1 MKINKECEAKEVK
14 RVENEQQ
21 IDETQTVTN
30 LYTDEYWQQLPKLVE
45 ELRAERVEPLTV
57 KDWSIPVAISLIPVV
72 GMLYALIF
80 AGKEKNPNKQSF
92 LKAASLGNAVMTV
105 IVIMCCILCLCIGKS
120 NEAVLIPEYEQ
131 SVTEEDTE
139 LTEISDE
146 EQFETEDKA
155 VNSADTEGAYR
166 YENGK
171 LSIHINGVSMPFPVT
186 VSALKNNGWKQSGT
200 APDTSNT
207 ARMIAILYDEYG
219 STAQMYYQ
227 KENETG
233 SCTKMSIIFSGTET
247 TFCGLSTTS
256 TYDDVVGIFSG
267 YDRKSDSDFNSQS
280 GTGIIKFV
288 YGQYQISVSLKTFK
302 VSSVTVES
310 I

>member
-1 MKINKECEAKEVK
+1 MKINKECEAKEVE

-21 IDETQTVTN
+21 IEETQTVTN

-57 KDWSIPVAISLIPVV
+57 KDWSIPVAISLIPVI
-72 GMLYALIF
+72 GMLYALFF

-92 LKAASLGNAVMTV
+92 LKAASLGNAIMTV
-105 IVIMCCILCLCIGKS
+105 IVIMCCILCLCIGQS

-139 LTEISDE
+139 ISDE
-146 EQFETEDKA
+146 EQFEPEDKA

-171 LSIHINGVSMPFPVT
+171 LSINVNGVSMPFPVT
-186 VSALKNNGWKQSGT
+186 VSALKNNGWKRSGT
-200 APDTSNT
+200 APDTSNIT
-207 ARMIAILYDEYG
+207 RMIAILYDECG
-219 STAQMYYQ
+219 STAQMYYL
-227 KENETG
+227 KDNETG

-280 GTGIIKFV
+280 GTGVIKFV
-288 YGQYQISVSLKTFK
+288 YGQYQMSVSVKTFK
-302 VSSVTVES
+302 VSSLTVES

>member
-1 MKINKECEAKEVK
+1 MKINKECEAKEVE

-21 IDETQTVTN
+21 IEETQTVTN
-30 LYTDEYWQQLPKLVE
+30 LYTDEYWQQLPTLVE
-45 ELRAERVEPLTV
+45 ELRAERIEPLTV
-57 KDWSIPVAISLIPVV
+57 RDWSIPVVISLIPVV

-105 IVIMCCILCLCIGKS
+105 IVIMCCILCLCIGQS

-139 LTEISDE
+139 ISDE
-146 EQFETEDKA
+146 EQFEPEDKA

-171 LSIHINGVSMPFPVT
+171 LSINVNGVSMPFPVT

-200 APDTSNT
+200 APDTSNIT
-207 ARMIAILYDEYG
+207 RMIAILYDEYG
-219 STAQMYYQ
+219 STAQMYYL
-227 KENETG
+227 KDNETG

-280 GTGIIKFV
+280 GTGVIKFV
-288 YGQYQISVSLKTFK
+288 YGQYQMSVSVKTFK
-302 VSSVTVES
+302 VSSLTVES

>member
-1 MKINKECEAKEVK
+1 MKINKECEAKEVE

-21 IDETQTVTN
+21 IEETQTVTN
-30 LYTDEYWQQLPKLVE
+30 LYTDEYWQQLPTLVE
-45 ELRAERVEPLTV
+45 ELRAERIEPLTV
-57 KDWSIPVAISLIPVV
+57 RDWSIPVVISLIPVV
-72 GMLYALIF
+72 GMLYALFF

-92 LKAASLGNAVMTV
+92 LKAASLGNAIMTV
-105 IVIMCCILCLCIGKS
+105 IVIMCCILCLCIGQS

-139 LTEISDE
+139 ISDE
-146 EQFETEDKA
+146 EQFEPEDKA

-171 LSIHINGVSMPFPVT
+171 LSINVNGVSMPFPVT

-200 APDTSNT
+200 APDTSNIT
-207 ARMIAILYDEYG
+207 RMIAILYDEYG
-219 STAQMYYQ
+219 STAQMYYL
-227 KENETG
+227 KDNETG

-256 TYDDVVGIFSG
+256 TYDEVVGIFSG

-280 GTGIIKFV
+280 GTGVIKFV
-288 YGQYQISVSLKTFK
+288 YGQYQMSVSVKTFK
-302 VSSVTVES
+302 VSSLTVES

>member
-1 MKINKECEAKEVK
+1 
-14 RVENEQQ
+14 
-21 IDETQTVTN
+21 
-30 LYTDEYWQQLPKLVE
+30 
-45 ELRAERVEPLTV
+45 
-57 KDWSIPVAISLIPVV
+57 
-72 GMLYALIF
+72 
-80 AGKEKNPNKQSF
+80 
-92 LKAASLGNAVMTV
+92 MTV
-105 IVIMCCILCLCIGKS
+105 IVIMCCILCLCIGQS

-139 LTEISDE
+139 ISDE
-146 EQFETEDKA
+146 EQFEPEDKA

-171 LSIHINGVSMPFPVT
+171 LSINVNGVSMPFPVT

-200 APDTSNT
+200 APDTSNIT
-207 ARMIAILYDEYG
+207 RMIAILYDEYG
-219 STAQMYYQ
+219 STAQMYYL
-227 KENETG
+227 KDNETG

-280 GTGIIKFV
+280 GTGVIKICVWTVPDVCF
-288 YGQYQISVSLKTFK
+288 GQNF
-302 VSSVTVES
+302 
-310 I
+310 

>member
-1 MKINKECEAKEVK
+1 MKINKKCEAKEVE

-21 IDETQTVTN
+21 IEETQTVTN

-57 KDWSIPVAISLIPVV
+57 KDWSIPVAISLIPVI

-92 LKAASLGNAVMTV
+92 LKAASLGNSVMTV

>member
-1 MKINKECEAKEVK
+1 MKINKECEAKEVE

-21 IDETQTVTN
+21 IEETQTVTN

-57 KDWSIPVAISLIPVV
+57 KDWSIPVAISLIPVI
-72 GMLYALIF
+72 GMLYALFF

-92 LKAASLGNAVMTV
+92 LKAASLGNAIMTV
-105 IVIMCCILCLCIGKS
+105 IVIMCCILCLCIGQS
-120 NEAVLIPEYEQ
+120 NEAVLIPKYEQ

-139 LTEISDE
+139 ISDE
-146 EQFETEDKA
+146 EQFEPEDKA

-171 LSIHINGVSMPFPVT
+171 LSINVNGVSMPFPVT

-200 APDTSNT
+200 APDTSNIT
-207 ARMIAILYDEYG
+207 RMIAILYDEYG
-219 STAQMYYQ
+219 STAQMYYL
-227 KENETG
+227 KDNETG

-280 GTGIIKFV
+280 GTGVIKFV
-288 YGQYQISVSLKTFK
+288 YGQYQMSVSVKTFK
-302 VSSVTVES
+302 VSSLTVES

>member
-1 MKINKECEAKEVK
+1 M
-14 RVENEQQ
+14 ENEQQ
-21 IDETQTVTN
+21 IEETQTVTN

-57 KDWSIPVAISLIPVV
+57 KDWSIPVAISLIPVI
-72 GMLYALIF
+72 GMLYALFF

-92 LKAASLGNAVMTV
+92 LKAASLGNAIMTV
-105 IVIMCCILCLCIGKS
+105 IVIMCCILCLCIGQS

-139 LTEISDE
+139 ISDE
-146 EQFETEDKA
+146 EQFEPEDKA

-171 LSIHINGVSMPFPVT
+171 LSINVNGVSMPFPVT

-200 APDTSNT
+200 APDTSNIT
-207 ARMIAILYDEYG
+207 RMIAILYDEYG
-219 STAQMYYQ
+219 STAQMYYL
-227 KENETG
+227 KDNETG

-280 GTGIIKFV
+280 GTGVIKFV
-288 YGQYQISVSLKTFK
+288 YGQYQMSVSVKTFK
-302 VSSVTVES
+302 VSSLTVES

>member
-1 MKINKECEAKEVK
+1 MKINKECEAKEVE

-21 IDETQTVTN
+21 IEETQTVTN

-57 KDWSIPVAISLIPVV
+57 KDWSIPVAISLIPVI
-72 GMLYALIF
+72 GMLYALFF

-92 LKAASLGNAVMTV
+92 LKAASLGNAIMTV
-105 IVIMCCILCLCIGKS
+105 IVIMCCILCLCIGQS

-139 LTEISDE
+139 ISDE
-146 EQFETEDKA
+146 EQFEPEDKA

-171 LSIHINGVSMPFPVT
+171 LSINVNGVSMPFPVT

-200 APDTSNT
+200 APDTSNIT
-207 ARMIAILYDEYG
+207 RMIAILYDEYG
-219 STAQMYYQ
+219 STAQMYYL
-227 KENETG
+227 KDNETG

-280 GTGIIKFV
+280 GTGVIKFV
-288 YGQYQISVSLKTFK
+288 YGQYQMSVSVKTFK
-302 VSSVTVES
+302 VSSLTVES

>member
-1 MKINKECEAKEVK
+1 MKINKECEAKEVE
-14 RVENEQQ
+14 RVKNEQQ
-21 IDETQTVTN
+21 IEETVTN

-57 KDWSIPVAISLIPVV
+57 KDWSIPVAISLIPVI
-72 GMLYALIF
+72 GMLYALFF

-92 LKAASLGNAVMTV
+92 LKAASLGNAIMTV
-105 IVIMCCILCLCIGKS
+105 IVIMCCILCLCIGQKS

-139 LTEISDE
+139 ISDE
-146 EQFETEDKA
+146 EQFEPEDKA

-171 LSIHINGVSMPFPVT
+171 LSINVNGVSMPFPVT
-186 VSALKNNGWKQSGT
+186 VEAFKSHGWNASGT
-200 APDTSNT
+200 APDTANT

-227 KENETG
+227 KDNETG

-247 TFCGLSTTS
+247 TFCGMSALS
-256 TYDDVVGIFSG
+256 TYDDVTGSFSG
-267 YDRKSDSDFNSQS
+267 FDRKSDSDFNSQS
-280 GTGIIKFV
+280 GTGVIKFV

>member
-1 MKINKECEAKEVK
+1 MKLNKECEGKEVES
-14 RVENEQQ
+14 VEKEQQ
-21 IDETQTVTN
+21 TDETRNVTDN

-57 KDWSIPVAISLIPVV
+57 KDWSIPVAISLIPVI
-72 GMLYALIF
+72 GMLYALFF

-92 LKAASLGNAVMTV
+92 LKAASLGNAIMTV
-105 IVIMCCILCLCIGKS
+105 IVIMCCILCLCIGQS

-139 LTEISDE
+139 ISDE
-146 EQFETEDKA
+146 EQFEPEDKA

-171 LSIHINGVSMPFPVT
+171 LSINVNGVSMPFPVT
-186 VSALKNNGWKQSGT
+186 VEAFKSHGWNASGT
-200 APDTSNT
+200 APDTANT

-227 KENETG
+227 KDNETG

-247 TFCGLSTTS
+247 TFCGMSALS
-256 TYDDVVGIFSG
+256 TYDDVTGSFSG
-267 YDRKSDSDFNSQS
+267 FDRKSDSDFNSQS
-280 GTGIIKFV
+280 GTGVIKFV

>member
-1 MKINKECEAKEVK
+1 MKINKECEAKEVE

-21 IDETQTVTN
+21 IDVTQTVTN

-72 GMLYALIF
+72 GMLYALFF

-105 IVIMCCILCLCIGKS
+105 IVIMCCILCLCIGQS

-139 LTEISDE
+139 ISDE

-155 VNSADTEGAYR
+155 GNSADTEGAYR

-171 LSIHINGVSMPFPVT
+171 LSINVNGVSMPFSVT
-186 VSALKNNGWKQSGT
+186 IEAFKSHGWNASGT
-200 APDTSNT
+200 APDTANT

-227 KENETG
+227 KDNETG
-233 SCTKMSIIFSGTET
+233 SCTKMNIIFSGTET
-247 TFCGLSTTS
+247 TFCNLSTAS

-280 GTGIIKFV
+280 GTGVIKFV
-288 YGQYQISVSLKTFK
+288 YGQYQMSVSLKTFK
-302 VSSVTVES
+302 VSSMTVEVV
-310 I
+310 

>member
-1 MKINKECEAKEVK
+1 MKINKEYEAKEVE

-21 IDETQTVTN
+21 IEETQTVTN

-57 KDWSIPVAISLIPVV
+57 KQWSIPVAISLIPVV
-72 GMLYALIF
+72 GMLYALFF

-92 LKAASLGNAVMTV
+92 LKAASLGNAIMTV
-105 IVIMCCILCLCIGKS
+105 IVIMCCILCLCIGQS

-139 LTEISDE
+139 ISDE
-146 EQFETEDKA
+146 EQFEPEDKA

-171 LSIHINGVSMPFPVT
+171 LSINVNGVSMPFPVT
-186 VSALKNNGWKQSGT
+186 VEAFKSHGWNASGT
-200 APDTSNT
+200 APDTANT

-227 KENETG
+227 KDNETG

-267 YDRKSDSDFNSQS
+267 YDRKNDSDFNSQS

-288 YGQYQISVSLKTFK
+288 YGQYQMSVSLKTFK
-302 VSSVTVES
+302 VSSMTVEVV
-310 I
+310 

>member
-1 MKINKECEAKEVK
+1 MKINKKCEAKEVE

-21 IDETQTVTN
+21 IEETQTVTN

-57 KDWSIPVAISLIPVV
+57 KDWSIPVAISLIPVI

-105 IVIMCCILCLCIGKS
+105 IVIMCCILCLCIGKI

>member
-1 MKINKECEAKEVK
+1 MKINKECEAKEVE

-21 IDETQTVTN
+21 IDATQTVTN

-72 GMLYALIF
+72 GMLYALFF

-105 IVIMCCILCLCIGKS
+105 IVIMCCILCLCIGQS

-139 LTEISDE
+139 ISDE

-155 VNSADTEGAYR
+155 GNSADTEGAYR

-171 LSIHINGVSMPFPVT
+171 LSINVNGVSMPFPVT
-186 VSALKNNGWKQSGT
+186 IEAFKSHGWNASGT
-200 APDTSNT
+200 APDTANT

-227 KENETG
+227 KDNETG
-233 SCTKMSIIFSGTET
+233 SCTKMNIIFSGTET
-247 TFCGLSTTS
+247 TFCGMSALS

-280 GTGIIKFV
+280 GTGVIKFV
-288 YGQYQISVSLKTFK
+288 YGQYQMSVSLKTFK
-302 VSSVTVES
+302 VSSMTVEVV
-310 I
+310 

>member
-1 MKINKECEAKEVK
+1 MKINKKCEAKEVE

-21 IDETQTVTN
+21 IEETQTVTN

-57 KDWSIPVAISLIPVV
+57 KDWSIPVAISLIPVI

-120 NEAVLIPEYEQ
+120 NEAVLIPEYEE

>member
-1 MKINKECEAKEVK
+1 MKINKECEAKEVE

-21 IDETQTVTN
+21 IEETQTVTN

-57 KDWSIPVAISLIPVV
+57 KDWSIPVAISLIPVI

-92 LKAASLGNAVMTV
+92 LKAASLGNAIMTV
-105 IVIMCCILCLCIGKS
+105 IVIMCCILFVCIGQS
-120 NEAVLIPEYEQ
+120 NAAASIPEYEQ
-131 SVTEEDTE
+131 SVTEEETKK
-139 LTEISDE
+139 SDE
-146 EQFETEDKA
+146 EWSESEDEA
-155 VNSADTEGAYR
+155 VNSADTEGAYW

-171 LSIHINGVSMPFPVT
+171 LSINVNGVSMPFPVT
-186 VSALKNNGWKQSGT
+186 VEAFKSHDWKASGT

-227 KENETG
+227 KDNETG

-247 TFCGLSTTS
+247 TFCGMSALS
-256 TYDDVVGIFSG
+256 TYDDVTGSFLG
-267 YDRKSDSDFNSQS
+267 YDRKSDSDFNAQS

-288 YGQYQISVSLKTFK
+288 YGQYQLSVSLKTFK
-302 VSSVTVES
+302 VSSMTVES

>member
-1 MKINKECEAKEVK
+1 MKINKECEAKEVE

-21 IDETQTVTN
+21 IEETQTVTN

-57 KDWSIPVAISLIPVV
+57 KDWSIPVAISLIPVI
-72 GMLYALIF
+72 GMLYALF
-80 AGKEKNPNKQSF
+80 FVGKEKNPNKQSF
-92 LKAASLGNAVMTV
+92 LKAASLGNAIMTV
-105 IVIMCCILCLCIGKS
+105 IVIMCCILCLCIGQS

-139 LTEISDE
+139 ISDE
-146 EQFETEDKA
+146 EQFEPEDKA

-171 LSIHINGVSMPFPVT
+171 LSINVNGVSMPFPVT

-200 APDTSNT
+200 APDTSNIT
-207 ARMIAILYDEYG
+207 RMIAILYDEYG
-219 STAQMYYQ
+219 STAQMYYL
-227 KENETG
+227 KDNETG

-280 GTGIIKFV
+280 GTGVIKFV
-288 YGQYQISVSLKTFK
+288 YGQYQMSVSVKTFK
-302 VSSVTVES
+302 VSSLTVES

>member
-1 MKINKECEAKEVK
+1 MKINKKCEAKEVE
-14 RVENEQQ
+14 RVENEQE
-21 IDETQTVTN
+21 IEETQTVTN

-57 KDWSIPVAISLIPVV
+57 KDWSIPVAISLIPVI

>member
-1 MKINKECEAKEVK
+1 MKINKECEAKEVE

-21 IDETQTVTN
+21 IEETQTVTN

-57 KDWSIPVAISLIPVV
+57 KDWSIPVAISLIPVI
-72 GMLYALIF
+72 GMLYALF
-80 AGKEKNPNKQSF
+80 FVGKEKNPNKQSF
-92 LKAASLGNAVMTV
+92 LKAASLGNAIMTV
-105 IVIMCCILCLCIGKS
+105 IVIMCCILCLCIGQS

-139 LTEISDE
+139 ISDE
-146 EQFETEDKA
+146 EQFEPEDKA

-171 LSIHINGVSMPFPVT
+171 LHVNVNGNVMPFPVT
-186 VSALKNNGWKQSGT
+186 VSAIKNNGWKQSGT

-219 STAQMYYQ
+219 STAQMYYL
-227 KENETG
+227 KDNETG

-280 GTGIIKFV
+280 GTGVIKFV
-288 YGQYQISVSLKTFK
+288 YGQYQMSVSLKTFK
-302 VSSVTVES
+302 VSSMTVEVV
-310 I
+310 

>member
-72 GMLYALIF
+72 GMLYALFF

-105 IVIMCCILCLCIGKS
+105 IVIICCILCLCIGQS

-131 SVTEEDTE
+131 SVTEED
-139 LTEISDE
+139 TEISDE

-186 VSALKNNGWKQSGT
+186 IEAFKSHGWNASGT

-207 ARMIAILYDEYG
+207 ARMLAILYDEYG

-227 KENETG
+227 KDNETG

-267 YDRKSDSDFNSQS
+267 YDRKNDSDFNSQS
-280 GTGIIKFV
+280 GTGVIKFV
-288 YGQYQISVSLKTFK
+288 YGQYQMSVSLKTFK
-302 VSSVTVES
+302 VSSMTVEVV
-310 I
+310 

>member
-1 MKINKECEAKEVK
+1 MKINKEYEAKEVE

-21 IDETQTVTN
+21 IEEKTVTN

-57 KDWSIPVAISLIPVV
+57 KDWSIPVAISLIPVI
-72 GMLYALIF
+72 GMLYALFF

-92 LKAASLGNAVMTV
+92 LKAASLGNAIMTV
-105 IVIMCCILCLCIGKS
+105 IVIMCCILCLCIGQS

-139 LTEISDE
+139 ISDE
-146 EQFETEDKA
+146 EQFEPEDKA

-171 LSIHINGVSMPFPVT
+171 LSINVNGVSMPFPVT
-186 VSALKNNGWKQSGT
+186 VEAFKSHGWNASGT
-200 APDTSNT
+200 APDTANT

-227 KENETG
+227 KDNETG

-247 TFCGLSTTS
+247 TFCGMSALS
-256 TYDDVVGIFSG
+256 TYDDVTGSFSG
-267 YDRKSDSDFNSQS
+267 FDRKSDSDFNSQS
-280 GTGIIKFV
+280 GTGVIKFV

>member
-1 MKINKECEAKEVK
+1 MKINKEYEAKEVE

-21 IDETQTVTN
+21 IEETQTVTN

-45 ELRAERVEPLTV
+45 ELRAERIEPLTV
-57 KDWSIPVAISLIPVV
+57 RDWSIPVVISLIPVV

-200 APDTSNT
+200 APDTSNIT
-207 ARMIAILYDEYG
+207 RMIAILYDEHG
-219 STAQMYYQ
+219 STAQIYYPAAD
-227 KENETG
+227 ETG
-233 SCTKMSIIFSGTET
+233 NCIKMSIIFSGTET
-247 TFCGLSTTS
+247 TFCGISALS
-256 TYDDVVGIFSG
+256 TYDDVAGSFSG
-267 YDRKSDSDFNSQS
+267 FDRKSDSDFNSQS

-288 YGQYQISVSLKTFK
+288 YGQYQMSVSLKTFK

>member
-1 MKINKECEAKEVK
+1 MKINKECEAKEVE

-21 IDETQTVTN
+21 IAVTN

-57 KDWSIPVAISLIPVV
+57 KDWSIPVAISLIPVI
-72 GMLYALIF
+72 GMLYALFF

-92 LKAASLGNAVMTV
+92 LKAASLGNAIMTV
-105 IVIMCCILCLCIGKS
+105 IVIMCCILCLCIGQS

-139 LTEISDE
+139 ISDE
-146 EQFETEDKA
+146 EQFEPEDKA

-171 LSIHINGVSMPFPVT
+171 LSINVNGVSMPFPVT
-186 VSALKNNGWKQSGT
+186 VEAFKSHGWNASGT
-200 APDTSNT
+200 APDTANT

-227 KENETG
+227 KDNETG

-247 TFCGLSTTS
+247 TFCGMSALS
-256 TYDDVVGIFSG
+256 TYDDVTGSFSG
-267 YDRKSDSDFNSQS
+267 FDRKSDSDFNSQS
-280 GTGIIKFV
+280 GTGVIKFV

>member
-1 MKINKECEAKEVK
+1 MKINKECEAKEVE

-21 IDETQTVTN
+21 IEETQTVTN

-57 KDWSIPVAISLIPVV
+57 KDWSIPVAISLIPVI

-92 LKAASLGNAVMTV
+92 LKAASLGNAIMTV
-105 IVIMCCILCLCIGKS
+105 IVIMCCILCLCIGQS

-139 LTEISDE
+139 ISDE
-146 EQFETEDKA
+146 EQFEPEDKA

-171 LSIHINGVSMPFPVT
+171 LSINVNGVSMPFPVT

>member
-1 MKINKECEAKEVK
+1 MKINKKCEAKEVE

-21 IDETQTVTN
+21 IEETQTVTN

-57 KDWSIPVAISLIPVV
+57 KDWSIPVAISLIPVI

-139 LTEISDE
+139 ISDE
-146 EQFETEDKA
+146 EQFEPEDKA

-227 KENETG
+227 KDNETG

-288 YGQYQISVSLKTFK
+288 YGQYQMSVSLKTFK
-302 VSSVTVES
+302 VSSMTVEVV
-310 I
+310 

>member
-1 MKINKECEAKEVK
+1 MKLNKECEGKEVES
-14 RVENEQQ
+14 VEKEQQ
-21 IDETQTVTN
+21 TDETRNVTDN

-45 ELRAERVEPLTV
+45 ELRAERIEPLTV
-57 KDWSIPVAISLIPVV
+57 RDWSIPVVISLIPVV

-105 IVIMCCILCLCIGKS
+105 IVIMCCILCLCIGQS

-139 LTEISDE
+139 ISDE
-146 EQFETEDKA
+146 EQFEPEDKA

-171 LSIHINGVSMPFPVT
+171 LSINVNGVSMPFPVT
-186 VSALKNNGWKQSGT
+186 VEAFKSHGWNASGT
-200 APDTSNT
+200 APDTANT

-227 KENETG
+227 KDNETG

-247 TFCGLSTTS
+247 TFCNLSTAS

-280 GTGIIKFV
+280 GTGVIKFV
-288 YGQYQISVSLKTFK
+288 YGQYQMSVSLKTFK
-302 VSSVTVES
+302 VSSMTVEVV
-310 I
+310 

>member
-1 MKINKECEAKEVK
+1 MKINKECEAKEVE

-21 IDETQTVTN
+21 IEETQTVTN

-57 KDWSIPVAISLIPVV
+57 KDWSIPVAISLIPVI

-92 LKAASLGNAVMTV
+92 LKAASLGNAIMTV
-105 IVIMCCILCLCIGKS
+105 IVIMCCILFVCIGQS
-120 NEAVLIPEYEQ
+120 NAAASIPEYEQ
-131 SVTEEDTE
+131 SVTEEETKK
-139 LTEISDE
+139 SDE
-146 EQFETEDKA
+146 EWSESEDEA
-155 VNSADTEGAYR
+155 VNSADTEGAYW

-171 LSIHINGVSMPFPVT
+171 LSINVNEVSMPFPVT
-186 VSALKNNGWKQSGT
+186 VEAFKSHGWNASGT

-219 STAQMYYQ
+219 STAQMYYL
-227 KENETG
+227 KDNETG

-280 GTGIIKFV
+280 GTGVIKFV
-288 YGQYQISVSLKTFK
+288 YGQYQMSVSVKTFK
-302 VSSVTVES
+302 VSSLTVES

>member
-1 MKINKECEAKEVK
+1 MKINKECEAKEVE

-21 IDETQTVTN
+21 IE
-30 LYTDEYWQQLPKLVE
+30 YTDEYWQQLPKLVE

-57 KDWSIPVAISLIPVV
+57 KDWSIPVAISLIPVI
-72 GMLYALIF
+72 GMLYALFF

-92 LKAASLGNAVMTV
+92 LKAASLGNAIMTV
-105 IVIMCCILCLCIGKS
+105 IVIMCCILCLCIGQS

-139 LTEISDE
+139 ISDE
-146 EQFETEDKA
+146 EQFEMEDKA

-186 VSALKNNGWKQSGT
+186 IEAFKSHGWNASGT
-200 APDTSNT
+200 APDTANT

-227 KENETG
+227 KDNETG

-247 TFCGLSTTS
+247 TFCGMSALS

>member
-1 MKINKECEAKEVK
+1 MF
-14 RVENEQQ
+14 
-21 IDETQTVTN
+21 
-30 LYTDEYWQQLPKLVE
+30 
-45 ELRAERVEPLTV
+45 
-57 KDWSIPVAISLIPVV
+57 
-72 GMLYALIF
+72 F

-105 IVIMCCILCLCIGKS
+105 IVIMCCILCLCIGQS

-139 LTEISDE
+139 ISDE

-155 VNSADTEGAYR
+155 GNSADTEGAYR

-171 LSIHINGVSMPFPVT
+171 LSINVNGVSMPFPVT
-186 VSALKNNGWKQSGT
+186 IEAFKSHGWNASGT
-200 APDTSNT
+200 APDTANT

-227 KENETG
+227 KDNETG
-233 SCTKMSIIFSGTET
+233 SCTKMNIIFSGTET
-247 TFCGLSTTS
+247 TFCNLSTAS

-280 GTGIIKFV
+280 GTGVIKFV
-288 YGQYQISVSLKTFK
+288 YGQYQMSVSLKTFK
-302 VSSVTVES
+302 VSSMTVEVV
-310 I
+310 

>member
-1 MKINKECEAKEVK
+1 MKINKECEAKEVE

-21 IDETQTVTN
+21 IDATQIVTN

-72 GMLYALIF
+72 GMLYALFF

-105 IVIMCCILCLCIGKS
+105 IVIMCCILCLCIGQS

-139 LTEISDE
+139 ISDE

-155 VNSADTEGAYR
+155 GNSADTEGAYR

-171 LSIHINGVSMPFPVT
+171 LSINVNGVSMPFPVT
-186 VSALKNNGWKQSGT
+186 IEAFKSHGWNASGT
-200 APDTSNT
+200 APDTANT

-227 KENETG
+227 KDNETG
-233 SCTKMSIIFSGTET
+233 SCTKMNIIFSGTET
-247 TFCGLSTTS
+247 TFCNLSTAS

-280 GTGIIKFV
+280 GTGVIKFV
-288 YGQYQISVSLKTFK
+288 YGQYQMSVSLKTFK
-302 VSSVTVES
+302 VSSMTVEVV
-310 I
+310 

>member
-1 MKINKECEAKEVK
+1 MKINKECEAKEVE

-21 IDETQTVTN
+21 IDATQTVTN

-57 KDWSIPVAISLIPVV
+57 KDWSIPVAISLIPVI
-72 GMLYALIF
+72 GMLYALFF

-92 LKAASLGNAVMTV
+92 LKAASLGNAIMTV
-105 IVIMCCILCLCIGKS
+105 IVIMCCILCLCIGQS

-186 VSALKNNGWKQSGT
+186 VEAFKNHGWNASGT
-200 APDTSNT
+200 APDTANT

-227 KENETG
+227 KDNETG

-247 TFCGLSTTS
+247 TFCGMSALS

-280 GTGIIKFV
+280 GTGVIKFV
-288 YGQYQISVSLKTFK
+288 YGQYQMSVSLKTFK
-302 VSSVTVES
+302 VSSMTVEVV
-310 I
+310 

>member
-1 MKINKECEAKEVK
+1 MKINKECEAKEVE

-21 IDETQTVTN
+21 IEETQTVTN
-30 LYTDEYWQQLPKLVE
+30 LYTDEYWQQLPTLVE
-45 ELRAERVEPLTV
+45 ELRAERIEPLTV
-57 KDWSIPVAISLIPVV
+57 RDWSIPVVISLIPVV

-207 ARMIAILYDEYG
+207 ARIIAILYDEYG

>member
-1 MKINKECEAKEVK
+1 LKINKECEAKEVE

-21 IDETQTVTN
+21 IEETQTVTN

-57 KDWSIPVAISLIPVV
+57 KDWSIPVAISLIPVI
-72 GMLYALIF
+72 GMLYALFF

-92 LKAASLGNAVMTV
+92 LKAASLGNAIMTV
-105 IVIMCCILCLCIGKS
+105 IVIMCCILCLCIGQS

-139 LTEISDE
+139 ISDE
-146 EQFETEDKA
+146 EQFEPEDKA

-171 LSIHINGVSMPFPVT
+171 LSINVNGVSMPFPVT
-186 VSALKNNGWKQSGT
+186 VSALKNNGWKRSGT
-200 APDTSNT
+200 APDTSNIT
-207 ARMIAILYDEYG
+207 RMIAILYDECG
-219 STAQMYYQ
+219 STAQMYYL
-227 KENETG
+227 KDNETG

-280 GTGIIKFV
+280 GTGVIKFV
-288 YGQYQISVSLKTFK
+288 YGQYQMSVSVKTFK
-302 VSSVTVES
+302 VSSLTVES

>member
-1 MKINKECEAKEVK
+1 LKINKECEAKEVK

-72 GMLYALIF
+72 GMLYALFF

-105 IVIMCCILCLCIGKS
+105 IVIICCILCLCIGQS

-131 SVTEEDTE
+131 SVTEED
-139 LTEISDE
+139 TEISDE

-186 VSALKNNGWKQSGT
+186 IEAFKSHGWNASGT

-207 ARMIAILYDEYG
+207 ARMLAILYDEYG

-227 KENETG
+227 KDNETG

-267 YDRKSDSDFNSQS
+267 YDRKNDSDFNSQS

-288 YGQYQISVSLKTFK
+288 YGQYQMSVSLKTFK
-302 VSSVTVES
+302 VSSMTVEVV
-310 I
+310 

>member
-1 MKINKECEAKEVK
+1 MKINKECEAKEVE

-21 IDETQTVTN
+21 IEETQTVTN

-57 KDWSIPVAISLIPVV
+57 KDWSIPVAISLIPVI
-72 GMLYALIF
+72 GMLYALFF

-92 LKAASLGNAVMTV
+92 LKAASLGNAIMTV
-105 IVIMCCILCLCIGKS
+105 IVIMCCILCLCIGQS

-139 LTEISDE
+139 ISDE
-146 EQFETEDKA
+146 EQFEMEDKA

-186 VSALKNNGWKQSGT
+186 IEAFKSHGWNASGT
-200 APDTSNT
+200 APDTANT

-227 KENETG
+227 KDNETG

-247 TFCGLSTTS
+247 TFCGMSALS

>member
-1 MKINKECEAKEVK
+1 MKINKECEAKEVE

-21 IDETQTVTN
+21 IDATQTVTN

-72 GMLYALIF
+72 GMLYALFF

-105 IVIMCCILCLCIGKS
+105 IVIMCCILCLCIGQS

-139 LTEISDE
+139 ISDE

-155 VNSADTEGAYR
+155 GNSADIEGAYR

-171 LSIHINGVSMPFPVT
+171 LSINVNGVSMPFPVT
-186 VSALKNNGWKQSGT
+186 IEAFKSHGWNASGT
-200 APDTSNT
+200 APDTANT

-227 KENETG
+227 KDNETG
-233 SCTKMSIIFSGTET
+233 SCTKMNIIFSGTET
-247 TFCGLSTTS
+247 TFCNLSTAS

-280 GTGIIKFV
+280 GTGVIKFV
-288 YGQYQISVSLKTFK
+288 YGQYQMSVSLKTFK
-302 VSSVTVES
+302 VSSMTVEVV
-310 I
+310 